1 MSFDNKSTD
10 ELIRLA
16 KAGLGFSLSADCKSA
31 DDLRAIIDAA
41 AEGGASISFVGVAG
55 ANQAVTSLNQ
65 PNAEPEKSG

>member
-16 KAGLGFSLSADCKSA
+16 KAGLGFTLSADCKSA

-41 AEGGASISFVGVAG
+41 AEGGASISFIGTAG
-55 ANQAVTSLNQ
+55 DYQAVTSLNQ
-65 PNAEPEKSG
+65 QSAGPGKGS

>member
-16 KAGLGFSLSADCKSA
+16 KAGLGFSLSPDCKSA

-41 AEGGASISFVGVAG
+41 AEGGASISFVAAAG
-55 ANQAVTSLNQ
+55 GKQAVTSLNQ
-65 PNAEPEKSG
+65 QSAEPDKGS